1 MSRGWEVAANA
12 LNTASI
18 VLATLNSVHTW
29 WTGIA
34 GCLLFGAVFFVSKLY
49 ADVVLQTF
57 FIGASVVGWWKWVG
71 GRSGVEL
78 PVRRCRP
85 AANVALAC
93 AGAVGTLAFGWTFR
107 TFTDA
112 YAPFLDSAV
121 LTFSVLGQ
129 LLLVARRYESW
140 WCWLL
145 VNTIAVPLYASK
157 GLYLT
162 AVLYAGF
169 WVNAVVAL
177 MRWRRLAEAGAAS
190 A

>member
-1 MSRGWEVAANA
+1 VSRAWEVAANA

-18 VLATLNSVHTW
+18 VLATMNSVHTW

-34 GCLLFGAVFFVSKLY
+34 GCLLFGAVFFASKLY

-57 FIGASVVGWWKWVG
+57 FVGASLVGWWNWVG
-71 GRSGVEL
+71 GTTGVEL

-85 AANVALAC
+85 SVTLALAGV
-93 AGAVGTLAFGWTFR
+93 GAAGTLGCGWLFYR
-107 TFTDA
+107 FTDA
-112 YAPFLDSAV
+112 YAPFLDSAI

-145 VNTIAVPLYASK
+145 VNTIAVPVYASK
-157 GLYLT
+157 HLYLT
-162 AVLYAGF
+162 AALYAAF

-177 MRWRRLAEAGAAS
+177 VRWRRLIVG
-190 A
+190 